1 VDDDRKGIIWIPEAR
16 SRRGWRRF
24 VSELHSWLAALDSA
38 PGSSLEGSMPE
49 ERSCGSLQVV
59 KAGRSYAE
67 VLHSPSGKAVVSVG
81 PKHFLSQEIDLLLMA
96 NRAELV
102 VHAVWDCSKE
112 ENGCSVPPQVKVAA
126 LGRRKM
132 RKCLG
137 FLSLGLGLGK
147 LGLHFHGFVSGSGSG

>member
-1 VDDDRKGIIWIPEAR
+1 
-16 SRRGWRRF
+16 
-24 VSELHSWLAALDSA
+24 
-38 PGSSLEGSMPE
+38 MPE
-49 ERSCGSLQVV
+49 ERSSGSLQVV

-67 VLHSPSGKAVVSVG
+67 VLHSPSSEAVVSVG
-81 PKHFLSQEIDLLLMA
+81 PKLFSSQEIDLLPMA

-102 VHAVWDCSKE
+102 VCAVWDCSEE
-112 ENGCSVPPQVKVAA
+112 ENGCSVPPQVKAAA

-147 LGLHFHGFVSGSGSG
+147 LGLGFPRFCFRVKRVPVQVFGSRSVRVLVGPFGWAGFRVKRVFLP